1 MSHPLVVHCKR
12 ESYDVYV
19 GRPSKWGNPIPLL
32 REEDR
37 ETVLEKYK
45 QYLLNNDELLL
56 SLHELKGKRLGC
68 WCAPKKCHADVLA
81 ELAEKL

>member
-1 MSHPLVVHCKR
+1 MK
-12 ESYDVYV
+12 EKYDVYV
-19 GRPSKWGNPIPLL
+19 GRWNAKVPIDSKWGNPIPLL